1 MSLIDIRHISK
12 TFEGRKVLDD
22 ISLSVEEGDIYGIL
36 GLSGAGKS
44 TLVRC
49 INGLENI
56 DEGEIRYDG
65 KLLCSAEKQETRDR
79 KGNVKDKSVVTKKV
93 PREKKSEIAMI
104 FQSFNLLQQ
113 KSVLKNVMLG
123 LEINHVGANRRER
136 ERLAR
141 DALMKVDLL
150 DKEKAYPSQ
159 LSGGQQQ
166 RVAIARVLAL
176 NPKVILSDEATSA
189 LDPETTDSILSL
201 LKSLNR
207 DYGLTIIM
215 ISHQMQAI
223 EEICNKVAII
233 DKARIVES
241 GPMQDVFLNPET
253 PIAKK
258 LIYSNKIHSNL
269 DDQHSI
275 RIIFD
280 GNADEPLLSN
290 IVTDCR
296 LTVSVVFADTR
307 VVDNQVYGQMIIKC
321 PDTENDLNKL
331 EKYLDIKGFR
341 YEVVGNEY

>member
-1 MSLIDIRHISK
+1 MALLDIRHISK
-12 TFEGRKVLDD
+12 TFEDRKVLDD

-49 INGLENI
+49 INGLETI
-56 DEGEIRYDG
+56 DEGEIWYNG
-65 KLLCSAEKQETRDR
+65 ELLCSAEKEISTDK
-79 KGNVKDKSVVTKKV
+79 KGRVKEKSVLTQKV

-123 LEINHVGANRRER
+123 LEINHVGANRKER
-136 ERLAR
+136 EEIAR
-141 DALMKVDLL
+141 EALKRVDLL

-189 LDPETTDSILSL
+189 LDPETTESILNL

-207 DYGLTIIM
+207 EYGLTVIM
-215 ISHQMQAI
+215 ISHQMQVI
-223 EEICNKVAII
+223 EQICNKVAII
-233 DKARIVES
+233 DNARIVEA
-241 GPMQDVFLNPET
+241 GPMQDVFLNPQA

-258 LIYSNKIHSNL
+258 LIYTNKIHSSL
-269 DDQHSI
+269 DDTHSI

-290 IVTDCR
+290 IGQECH
-296 LTVSVVFADTR
+296 LTVSLVFADTR
-307 VVDNQVYGQMIIKC
+307 VVDNQVYGQMILKC
-321 PDTENDLNKL
+321 PDTESDLNKL
-331 EKYLDIKGFR
+331 ERYLDLKQFK
-341 YEVVGNEY
+341 YEVIENEH